1 MTESNKPN
9 LSVRLGEINLK
20 NPIVMC
26 SGTFANGLE
35 YSNFYDISELGAI
48 TTKSYSLK
56 CKDGN
61 KPPRIWE
68 TACGVLNSIGLQNDG
83 IESFINDHLP
93 KIKDMN
99 ADIILS
105 LFGESCEEFRELA
118 LAVKKIKTNILA
130 VELNLSCP
138 NVEKGG
144 MIFCSMPE
152 VVEKITISVKEILN
166 IPVIV
171 KLSPNTGDTI
181 MIESAKRAKNG
192 GAEAI
197 SLINTLVGTAV
208 DIENI
213 KPRLG
218 NVLGGLSGPAIK
230 PIALA
235 KVYTLSNENILPMIG
250 MGGICTWNDAVEF
263 LLMGAN
269 AIGIGTANFVEY
281 CVGLKIIKGV
291 SDYLESKDIDDVNKI
306 IGKLSNK
313 QIIK

>member
-9 LSVRLGEINLK
+9 LSVKLGEINLK
-20 NPIVMC
+20 NPVVMC
-26 SGTFANGLE
+26 SGTFANGIE

-56 CKDGN
+56 GKGGN

-83 IESFINDHLP
+83 IESFLNDHLP

-99 ADIILS
+99 DNIILS
-105 LFGESCEEFRELA
+105 FFGESCEEFKELA
-118 LAVKKIKTNILA
+118 LAVKIVKTNILA

-152 VVEKITISVKEILN
+152 EVEKITNAVKEILN
-166 IPVIV
+166 ISVIV
-171 KLSPNTGDTI
+171 KLSPNTDDVI
-181 MIESAKRAKNG
+181 MIKSAKRAKNG

-235 KVYTLSNENILPMIG
+235 KVYTLGNENILPIIG

-269 AIGIGTANFVEY
+269 AIGIGTANFFDC
-281 CVGLKIIKGV
+281 CVGLKVIKGV

-313 QIIK
+313 KIVE